1 MLEQDLSENTLS
13 QVDRLVL
20 YIEREEIQRYPIDA
34 ESSVGDM
41 KVVEGQNVPRE
52 LKYTK
57 DHEWLRIEDDKC
69 RIGITDYA
77 QNSLHE
83 VVYADLPQVGRKL
96 TQKESLGT
104 VESVKAV
111 SEIYS
116 PISGEVVEVN
126 QKLADAPELVNKEPY
141 GEGWLILVRP
151 SKLQE
156 ETSSLLSA
164 EDYEKFLTTLSQQ
177 K

>member
-1 MLEQDLSENTLS
+1 MVE
-13 QVDRLVL
+13 
-20 YIEREEIQRYPIDA
+20 A
-34 ESSVGDM
+34 KSV
-41 KVVEGQNVPRE
+41 PAE

-57 DHEWLRIEDDKC
+57 DHEWLRVEEDKC

-83 VVYADLPQVGRKL
+83 VVYVDLPQVGRIL
-96 TQKESLGT
+96 VQKETLGT

-116 PISGEVVEVN
+116 PVSGEVVEVN
-126 QKLADAPELVNKEPY
+126 VKLVDAPELVNKQPY
-141 GEGWLILVRP
+141 GEGWLILMTP

-156 ETSSLLSA
+156 EIKSLSSA
-164 EDYEKFLTTLSQQ
+164 KDYETLLKGLSEE